1 MTLHVLHTLAQV
13 STCTGA
19 IKPDDFVLIVGKA
32 VAELLAQPHL
42 LATLPDKTGTLLFEL
57 DEAAVNALNNMGN
70 VVLLSDDQWVKLTEI
85 HHNQVV
91 WA

>member
-13 STCTGA
+13 RACTGA

-32 VAELLAQPHL
+32 VPELLAQPHL
-42 LATLPDKTGTLLFEL
+42 LATLPDKTGTLLLEL
-57 DEAAVNALNNMGN
+57 DEAAISALNNMGN
-70 VVLLSDDQWVKLTEI
+70 VVLLSDDQWVELTEI